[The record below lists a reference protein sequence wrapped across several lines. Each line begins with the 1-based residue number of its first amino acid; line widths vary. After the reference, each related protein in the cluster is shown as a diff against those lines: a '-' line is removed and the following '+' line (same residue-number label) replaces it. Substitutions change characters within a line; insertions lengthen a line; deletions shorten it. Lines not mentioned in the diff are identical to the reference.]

1 MRRLVAIALLA
12 TPCVSAPQLRPESE
26 EKANLAS
33 SQPPAGKAEACTS
46 LAPCAK
52 SDGMWMPGD
61 LAAQTAGWGEG
72 LVACKASLEKCAY
85 VKPEPWVYVMVGI
98 AGAVVGGFTVAGAY
112 EFRDWLKR

>member
-1 MRRLVAIALLA
+1 MRRLVAICLLVTA
-12 TPCVSAPQLRPESE
+12 ACVGAPVRGPSDSE

-33 SQPPAGKAEACTS
+33 VGKAEACTS

-52 SDGMWMPGD
+52 SDGVWMPGD

-98 AGAVVGGFTVAGAY
+98 AGAVVGGLSVAGVY